1 MADKEIDIQ
10 NKVQLFNNKK
20 IRSVWDSEEEQWYFS
35 VIDVIAVLTDSVNPR
50 DYWFKMKKRVHSED
64 GIELST
70 ICRQLKMRS
79 PDGKMRETDAANTEA
94 LLRIIQS
101 VPSKK
106 AEPFK
111 MWLAKVG
118 SEALDE
124 AVDPELSI
132 DRAIQNYRNLGY
144 SENWINQRI
153 KSIEVRKA
161 LTDEWDKAG
170 VKKGREYAAL
180 TDLMYRT
187 WADMSAKE
195 YKEYKGLKKENLR
208 DNMTNIELI
217 LNMLAEASATEL
229 SQNENPTTLGE
240 SAKIAISGAEVARDA
255 RKSLEKRGGK
265 AKTKKNAK
273 EIGTRQLPFEEEN
286 DNSEDF

>member
-1 MADKEIDIQ
+1 MADKDIDIQ

-70 ICRQLKMRS
+70 ICRQLKMQA

-111 MWLAKVG
+111 MWLAKV
-118 SEALDE
+118 
-124 AVDPELSI
+124 
-132 DRAIQNYRNLGY
+132 
-144 SENWINQRI
+144 
-153 KSIEVRKA
+153 
-161 LTDEWDKAG
+161 
-170 VKKGREYAAL
+170 
-180 TDLMYRT
+180 
-187 WADMSAKE
+187 
-195 YKEYKGLKKENLR
+195 
-208 DNMTNIELI
+208 
-217 LNMLAEASATEL
+217 
-229 SQNENPTTLGE
+229 
-240 SAKIAISGAEVARDA
+240 AISGAEVARDA

-265 AKTKKNAK
+265 AISSKNAK

>member
-1 MADKEIDIQ
+1 MGNEDLETQ
-10 NKVQLFNNKK
+10 NKVQIFDNSK
-20 IRSVWDSEEEQWYFS
+20 IRSVWDAEREKWYFS

-70 ICRQLKMRS
+70 ICRQLKMQA
-79 PDGKMRETDAANTEA
+79 PDGKMRETDAADTEA

-101 VPSKK
+101 IPSKK

-111 MWLAKVG
+111 QWLAKIG
-118 SEALDE
+118 SDVLDE

-132 DRAIQNYRNLGY
+132 DRAIKNYRNLGY

-161 LTDEWDKAG
+161 LTDEWDKSG
-170 VKKGREYAAL
+170 VKQGKEYALL

-217 LNMLAEASATEL
+217 LNMLAEASATDL
-229 SQNENPTTLGE
+229 SQRKNPQNLKE
-240 SAKIAISGAEVARDA
+240 SATIAVSGAEVARDA

-265 AKTKKNAK
+265 AISSKNAK
-273 EIGTRQLPFEEEN
+273 ELGTRQLPFEDEV
-286 DNSEDF
+286 DGKEDF

>member
-1 MADKEIDIQ
+1 MKKNDLEIQ
-10 NKVQLFNNKK
+10 NKIQLFDDKK
-20 IRSVWDSEEEQWYFS
+20 IRSVWDSEQEKWYFAI
-35 VIDVIAVLTDSVNPR
+35 VDVISVLTESDNPQVYWRVLKNRLKKEGNESVTNCNALRLPA
-50 DYWFKMKKRVHSED
+50 S
-64 GIELST
+64 
-70 ICRQLKMRS
+70 
-79 PDGKMRETDAANTEA
+79 DGKMRLTDVADVEQ
-94 LLRIIQS
+94 LLRLIQS
-101 VPSKK
+101 IPSKK
-106 AEPFK
+106 AEPLK
-111 MWLAKVG
+111 QWLAKVG

-255 RKSLEKRGGK
+255 RKSLEKRGGT
-265 AKTKKNAK
+265 AISSKNAK
-273 EIGTRQLPFEEEN
+273 EIGTRQLPYEDEN

>member
-1 MADKEIDIQ
+1 MGIKDKEVQ
-10 NKVQLFNNKK
+10 NKIQLFENGK
-20 IRSVWDSEEEQWYFS
+20 IRSVWDSDEQKWYFS
-35 VIDVIAVLTDSVNPR
+35 VVDVIAVLTDSTNPR

-70 ICRQLKMRS
+70 ICRQLKMES
-79 PDGKMRETDAANTEA
+79 NDGKYYNTDAADIQA

-111 MWLAKVG
+111 QWLAKVG
-118 SEALDE
+118 SEVLDE

-161 LTDEWDKAG
+161 LTDEWDKSG
-170 VKKGREYAAL
+170 IKQGTEYAIL
-180 TDLMYRT
+180 TDLMYKT
-187 WADMSAKE
+187 WANMSAKE
-195 YKEYKGLKKENLR
+195 YKEFKGLKKENLR
-208 DNMTNIELI
+208 DNMTNMELI
-217 LNMLAEASATEL
+217 LNMLAVAAATEI
-229 SQNENPTTLGE
+229 SQNENPQGLKQ
-240 SAKIAISGAEVARDA
+240 SAKVAVSGAEVALDA

-265 AKTKKNAK
+265 AISSKNAK
-273 EIGTRQLPFEEEN
+273 EIGTRQLPFEDEKEG
-286 DNSEDF
+286 EDF

>member
-1 MADKEIDIQ
+1 MADKDIDIQ

-70 ICRQLKMRS
+70 ICRQLKMQA

-255 RKSLEKRGGK
+255 RKSLEQRGGK
-265 AKTKKNAK
+265 AISSKNAK

>member
-1 MADKEIDIQ
+1 MADKVIDIQ
-10 NKVQLFNNKK
+10 NKVQLFNDKK

-265 AKTKKNAK
+265 AISSKNAK
-273 EIGTRQLPFEEEN
+273 EIGIRQLPFEEEN
-286 DNSEDF
+286 DKSEDF

>member
-1 MADKEIDIQ
+1 MEMKDLEVQ
-10 NKVQLFNNKK
+10 NKIQLFDDKK
-20 IRSVWDSEEEQWYFS
+20 IRSVWDSEQEKWYFAI
-35 VIDVIAVLTDSVNPR
+35 VDVISVLTESDNPQVYWRVLKNRLKKEGNESVTNCNALRLPA
-50 DYWFKMKKRVHSED
+50 S
-64 GIELST
+64 
-70 ICRQLKMRS
+70 
-79 PDGKMRETDAANTEA
+79 DGKMRLTDVADVEQ
-94 LLRIIQS
+94 LLRLIQS

-195 YKEYKGLKKENLR
+195 YKEHKGLKKENLR

-265 AKTKKNAK
+265 AISSKNAK
-273 EIGTRQLPFEEEN
+273 EIGTRQLPFEKEN

>member
-1 MADKEIDIQ
+1 MEATNNEIQSKI
-10 NKVQLFNNKK
+10 QLFDNGK
-20 IRSVWDSEEEQWYFS
+20 IRSVWDSDEQKWYFS
-35 VIDVIAVLTDSVNPR
+35 VVDVIAVLTDSTNPR

-70 ICRQLKMRS
+70 ICRQLKMES
-79 PDGKMRETDAANTEA
+79 NDGKYYNTDAADIQA

-111 MWLAKVG
+111 QWLAKVG
-118 SEALDE
+118 SEVLDE

-161 LTDEWDKAG
+161 LTDEWDKSG
-170 VKKGREYAAL
+170 IKQGTEYAIL
-180 TDLMYRT
+180 TDLMYKT
-187 WADMSAKE
+187 WANMSAKE
-195 YKEYKGLKKENLR
+195 YKEFKGLKKENLR
-208 DNMTNIELI
+208 DNMTNMELI
-217 LNMLAEASATEL
+217 LNMLAEAAATEI
-229 SQNENPTTLGE
+229 SQNENPQGLKQ
-240 SAKIAISGAEVARDA
+240 SAKVAVSGAEVALDA

-265 AKTKKNAK
+265 AISSKNAK
-273 EIGTRQLPFEEEN
+273 EIGTRQLPFEDEKEG
-286 DNSEDF
+286 EDF

>member
-1 MADKEIDIQ
+1 MVENTDELQ
-10 NKVQLFNNKK
+10 NKVQIFGGSR
-20 IRSVWDSEEEQWYFS
+20 IRSVWDADEEKWYFS
-35 VIDVIAVLTDSVNPR
+35 IVDVIKVLTDSSNPR
-50 DYWFKMKKRVHSED
+50 DYWFKMKKRVHTED

-70 ICRQLKMRS
+70 ICRQFKMQA
-79 PDGKMRETDAANTEA
+79 PDGKMRETDAADTEA

-124 AVDPELSI
+124 AADPELSI

-161 LTDEWDKAG
+161 LTDEWDKSG
-170 VKKGREYAAL
+170 VKKGKEYAAL
-180 TDLMYRT
+180 TDLMYKT

-195 YKEYKGLKKENLR
+195 YKAYKGLKKENLR

-217 LNMLAEASATEL
+217 LNMLADASATEL
-229 SQNENPTTLGE
+229 SQNENPSNLMQSE
-240 SAKIAISGAEVARDA
+240 KIAVSGAEVARDA

-265 AKTKKNAK
+265 AISSKNAK
-273 EIGTRQLPFEEEN
+273 ELGTRQLPLEDEEQNE
-286 DNSEDF
+286 EDF

>member
-1 MADKEIDIQ
+1 M
-10 NKVQLFNNKK
+10 
-20 IRSVWDSEEEQWYFS
+20 
-35 VIDVIAVLTDSVNPR
+35 
-50 DYWFKMKKRVHSED
+50 
-64 GIELST
+64 
-70 ICRQLKMRS
+70 
-79 PDGKMRETDAANTEA
+79 
-94 LLRIIQS
+94 
-101 VPSKK
+101 PSKK

-118 SEALDE
+118 SQALDE

-265 AKTKKNAK
+265 AISSKNAK

-286 DNSEDF
+286 YNSEDF